1 MIGMDEIV
9 KADIELEAV
18 PAVGEK
24 RKTARVDITK
34 LTEAAADSV
43 ARIAQFIQLGKD
55 VLSTFDPEE
64 VLVVNIPKDV
74 KDEIKKG
81 AAWLNEK
88 KDGSGILPQVM
99 VETEGGRKQV
109 KKILTADAKA
119 LVPDDSY
126 RALTQDLNNLYLQ
139 QQLPAIAAQLE
150 ETLDCVYQIK
160 QGQKD
165 DRFGAVLGD
174 VNRIRYALDTQDED
188 ALKSAVGALQSSTR
202 VLGESLKTLVSS
214 FEEVPD
220 SKLKL
225 AVKMFLGMDYS
236 GNKRNALEEIT
247 EYFELFERAQ
257 EALVVGAYLANG
269 ERGMRSILTQRR
281 EYLESLELDKLQTL
295 GRLLPASVQEHKW
308 IDEIEKFIEE
318 SEVEYRL
325 LPEGSY
331 DSIEVK
337 VTAGQLMGE
346 LEDDGEEERE

>member
-1 MIGMDEIV
+1 MDEIIE
-9 KADIELEAV
+9 AETELEAV
-18 PAVGEK
+18 PAEGKK
-24 RKTARVDITK
+24 RKTVRVDITK
-34 LTEAAADSV
+34 LTEVAAGSV
-43 ARIAQFIQLGKD
+43 VKIAQFIQLGKD
-55 VLSTFDPEE
+55 ALGALDPEE
-64 VLVVNIPKDV
+64 VLVVNIPKDI
-74 KDEIKKG
+74 KDEIRKG

-99 VETEGGRKQV
+99 VETESGRRQV

-188 ALKSAVGALQSSTR
+188 ALKSAIGALQSSTR

-220 SKLKL
+220 SRLKL
-225 AVKMFLGMDYS
+225 AVKMFFGMNYS
-236 GNKRNALEEIT
+236 GSKRDALEEIA
-247 EYFELFERAQ
+247 EYFELYERAQ
-257 EALVVGAYLANG
+257 EALVVGSYLANG
-269 ERGMRSILTQRR
+269 ECGMRSILSQRR

-295 GRLLPASVQEHKW
+295 GRLLPASMQEHKW
-308 IDEIEKFIEE
+308 IDGIEAFIEE
-318 SEVEYRL
+318 SEAEYRL

-337 VTAGQLMGE
+337 VTAGQLMGA
-346 LEDDGEEERE
+346 LGDDEAEERE